1 MIVGVPRESF
11 PGERRVAL
19 IPAVIPSYAKV
30 GVEVLVETG
39 AGLEAGYPD
48 AQYIDKGA
56 KIVATR
62 AEAFRA
68 DVVRSEEHTS
78 ELQSPMYLACR
89 LLLEKKTDG
98 GVVAMRERS
107 TRRFRFALVGE
118 CLV

>member
-1 MIVGVPRESF
+1 MLPSSRFQESATSTGLDAGKAQKEGGDSMIVGVPRESF

-62 AEAFRA
+62 AEEIGRA
-68 DVVRSEEHTS
+68 HV
-78 ELQSPMYLACR
+78 
-89 LLLEKKTDG
+89 
-98 GVVAMRERS
+98 
-107 TRRFRFALVGE
+107 
-118 CLV
+118 